1 MKEII
6 GKRKTKSNLIPQ
18 EIKADRTIIQN
29 PQDIAEEFNK
39 FFTCVGWKL
48 VKRSP
53 NTEKTFQDFLIPHNE
68 KMQFEEWNFDEFEE
82 VFKSLKRNK
91 AAGFNDLSTSI
102 IIDVCDSFKNIL
114 FHVFKVSIQQ

>member
-6 GKRKTKSNLIPQ
+6 GKQKTKSNLIPQ
-18 EIKADRTIIQN
+18 EIKADRTIMQN

>member
-6 GKRKTKSNLIPQ
+6 GKQKTKSNLIPQ